1 MRLPASSA
9 LALLALIL
17 SACGATGVHR
27 DLAACP
33 AGDLHPLNPGRWHW
47 QGQPG
52 LVAPTGAVATSFD
65 GSRP

>member
-1 MRLPASSA
+1 MRLPASFA
-9 LALLALIL
+9 LALFALIL

-33 AGDLHPLNPGRWHW
+33 AGDLRPLNPARWHW

-52 LVAPTGAVATSFD
+52 IVAPTGVVATSFD
-65 GSRP
+65 GGRP